1 MDVGKIRF
9 AVIGFGH
16 IGRRHVETIK
26 ENPDCELVA
35 ICDINPQKPEIAG
48 GSTVF
53 YSSIDELL
61 KDNNIKIDVLSIATP
76 NGLHEEHAIK
86 GLRAGWHV
94 LVEKPLALTKKACER
109 IIAEAEVQQKHVF
122 CVMQNRYSPVSVWLK
137 QIMERKILGN
147 IYMVQVN
154 CFWNRDDRYYTT
166 DSWHGTNKLD
176 GGTLFTQFSHFVDT
190 LLWLFGD
197 ITNINARFANFNH
210 SGLTEFEDS
219 GTVQFDFEEGG
230 MGSFNYSTAC
240 WNKNLESSI
249 TIIAENGSIKISGQ
263 YMDVVAYCNIK
274 GDGFQKKDDYGIPEV
289 SVANHKY
296 VFENVVDTL
305 RGRQPIATAPIEGQ
319 RVVELIEKIYNTK

>member
-16 IGRRHVETIK
+16 IGRRHVEMIK

-35 ICDINPQKPEIAG
+35 ICDVDSHKPEIAG

-61 KDNNIKIDVLSIATP
+61 KDDNIKIDVLSVATP

-137 QIMERKILGN
+137 QIMDRKLLGN

-219 GTVQFDFEEGG
+219 GIVQFDFEEGG

-274 GDGFQKKDDYGIPEV
+274 GDVFQKKDDYGIPEV